1 MAHYTKTLRKT
12 ASILLPLPGCS
23 ISKRLAAVRWRW
35 GRPLSGGPW
44 PGPGRHSRP
53 TPRGQSQPG
62 SGTLHST
69 AQPRRETEQQV
80 EKCKF
85 NLRLPELEEKINVV
99 LVLNLKWKN
108 IYCCSLMSSTGW
120 EKVLCSRFK
129 PKVAE
134 LTTPLSCG
142 RPIFTCVNYS
152 RITII
157 RHQISHRMICG
168 NSKVVHSM

>member
-1 MAHYTKTLRKT
+1 MCFQLT
-12 ASILLPLPGCS
+12 
-23 ISKRLAAVRWRW
+23 
-35 GRPLSGGPW
+35 RPLLTKVFEVDIGIYLCPSPSSW
-44 PGPGRHSRP
+44 FLEDRPRWCTRSR
-53 TPRGQSQPG
+53 R
-62 SGTLHST
+62 
-69 AQPRRETEQQV
+69 PRRVRRRPPVAEG
-80 EKCKF
+80 
-85 NLRLPELEEKINVV
+85 LWPAELEEKINVV

-108 IYCCSLMSSTGW
+108 IYCCSLMSSMGW

-134 LTTPLSCG
+134 LTNPLSCG